1 MFLVLGFLLAL
12 FGSGRALQEEK
23 EKWWDAGQT
32 QMNVWDHSWLTPRL
46 VCGFRF
52 MRVPLSSGL
61 EGKIFIPIPGID
73 ELSANSSGAE
83 KTESSSRDLPA
94 DQHLSWVFDGT
105 RFQDRA
111 SEFYQER
118 NLPPPMEDVWLL
130 VLIAAVPT
138 TVKNNVM
145 SGGDMMELQC
155 SAMVLLSSYFFAE
168 YMIMLV
174 PPAVLLK
181 YFQHTWEVHSRVGHV
196 ESADEMVGHF
206 NSFEPLGLAM
216 ERFQEALQA
225 RSKVFHC
232 DPLQGLQGRS
242 GISCPPQ
249 SPAFGGSPVL
259 RPLVDV
265 LIIRCREDLGW
276 VLRWLSR
283 VLRDEWTPEVAGV
296 TVRLVIYEKCD
307 PLDNE
312 VKPVAL
318 DGQQLLAQLLH
329 IGAIHPGSTIIA
341 LKEPEGFEHVAY
353 VHYCMSKNWR
363 DSDFVIFLHGFP
375 FDHTNEGMLDDVLRS
390 MVQGTYGVPFVH
402 LNINRLPRI
411 AVEPCLQVLIRPA
424 LEAWQV

>member
-1 MFLVLGFLLAL
+1 
-12 FGSGRALQEEK
+12 
-23 EKWWDAGQT
+23 
-32 QMNVWDHSWLTPRL
+32 
-46 VCGFRF
+46 
-52 MRVPLSSGL
+52 
-61 EGKIFIPIPGID
+61 
-73 ELSANSSGAE
+73 
-83 KTESSSRDLPA
+83 
-94 DQHLSWVFDGT
+94 
-105 RFQDRA
+105 
-111 SEFYQER
+111 
-118 NLPPPMEDVWLL
+118 MEDVWLL

-329 IGAIHPGSTIIA
+329 IGAIHPGRGTPRGSFAVYLYVPVNRLEVKAFDILLCHALLMRGPINSSQRKRQSIIGRIQNAIVLVKFCNPAFLKLRLPGSTIIA

-353 VHYCMSKNWR
+353 V
-363 DSDFVIFLHGFP
+363 LGP
-375 FDHTNEGMLDDVLRS
+375 
-390 MVQGTYGVPFVH
+390 
-402 LNINRLPRI
+402 
-411 AVEPCLQVLIRPA
+411 
-424 LEAWQV
+424 